1 MSYIASENPNI
12 DKIQKKMETQQPTS
26 EMYISVSLL
35 ASLSSSWNIPKQWVS
50 KTELSL
56 VM

>member
-35 ASLSSSWNIPKQWVS
+35 DSLSSSWKYT
-50 KTELSL
+50 KTMS
-56 VM
+56 

>member
-26 EMYISVSLL
+26 EMYIIVSLL
-35 ASLSSSWNIPKQWVS
+35 DSLSSSWKYT
-50 KTELSL
+50 KTMS
-56 VM
+56 